1 MKTNVRRLL
10 CLVLALVLCFGLIPG
25 VSAAEVDTPGAEN
38 LTEAA
43 ETEETLPP
51 TTEDTTPTEEP
62 SPEEP
67 PTEETLPEESVPEAE
82 STEPST
88 EDVPQDGPGIMG
100 LSPGDS
106 TTWAIGSTQNSIML
120 FDYADNGD
128 YTTRLNSQVAC
139 AYKPNGTGTTRTAY
153 IKNLGWHFARYG
165 GVPYADDPLYC
176 IEPWRSYAA
185 STSGNSVD
193 REVTLDG
200 SGSTTGSNVWYALP
214 AARREAIGLI
224 LLYSNQMWDHSI
236 SVTTT
241 SKANNPNVPLRIAT
255 QFLIY
260 EIVCGLRDPS
270 TFTLN
275 STNECGTAG
284 NIFYNAGVASVTNFA
299 SNYNT
304 LVSNIQAA
312 KKIPSFTSAS
322 SGSAPTISLT
332 GEETSVYDSNG
343 VLSIFSFT
351 DGNGAEFYKS
361 GSTLYI
367 TQTGDISSSTVFKAT
382 RYLPS
387 AANSTYNIWY
397 MSGSSYQTTVSLAS
411 ASSGSLNAYF
421 KLKAPDPGTISLT
434 KTTEDGQNL
443 SGWRFG
449 VYTNSA
455 CTSLAA
461 GPYSTNAN
469 GKISI
474 TGLTAGT
481 YYVKELG
488 HTDSTINALY
498 TCSSTNPQKVTVTS
512 GGTTSVSFYNKLN
525 TGGISLTKTT
535 EDGQNLSGWQF
546 GIYSNSA
553 CTTQI
558 SGPHSTNS
566 SGKISVTGLT
576 PGTYYVKELGHTD
589 SAINTLYYCSSTN
602 PQAVTVT
609 AGGTAAVSFT
619 NKLNTGSVKLVKST
633 NTGANLSGWQI
644 GLYTDAGCTNAVSGS
659 PFTTG
664 TDGTVTVT
672 GLVPGTYYAKEI
684 ASSDPYWVCDSAVKT
699 ITVTANGT
707 TTVTFTNTH
716 TGDIRVQKNAVNG
729 SPEGWNFQIL
739 DSEKNV
745 LDTIQ
750 TGADGF
756 AYSGKLTPGKYYIR
770 EVHDRDDTYWE
781 YDAVVE
787 KEATVT
793 AGSQT
798 EVSYTN
804 KQYGRIEIKKTAN
817 TGNHLGGWTFR
828 VKESSGNTIGDFT
841 TDENG
846 YACTGKLEPGR
857 YTIVELPTE
866 DNFWSTELG
875 FHDAFVKAG
884 ETTVDTW
891 LNKEQGLGW
900 ICKKTNT
907 GQSVEGWHFTVYSDE
922 ACTQKVGTVITNE
935 AGKVGYYLDP
945 GTYWVKET
953 GDEHGRFEDE
963 YWMVDESIR
972 KIEIKPHEETIIT
985 FTNVQYGKMKVV
997 KTVQGDAPL
1006 EGWQFKIIDS
1016 EGKELEG
1023 SPFLT
1028 DQDGF
1033 IQTGNLLP
1041 GTYTVEELLSQ
1052 DSLYEC
1058 TSENPQT
1065 ITVKQ
1070 GEIAEVTFVNA
1081 LRTGKVTVEKI
1092 DITGSPLAGATF
1104 RLEWSAEGSLWY
1116 PVTYSETIVRG
1127 GCSNPDV
1134 TDGSLTTGAD
1144 GILEWDSLYPGLQ
1157 YRLTET
1163 KAPEGYKLLTKPAYE
1178 GELPA
1183 DDLVLTVHVTNTR
1196 TFTMPDTGGNS
1207 AMIFRILSMFSGT
1220 VCLAMLIY
1228 SKKRLV

>member
-1 MKTNVRRLL
+1 MLITKLRKP
-10 CLVLALVLCFGLIPG
+10 LALVLVFLMFFSMVPFGY
-25 VSAAEVDTPGAEN
+25 AAELPASQFESGVD
-38 LTEAA
+38 
-43 ETEETLPP
+43 
-51 TTEDTTPTEEP
+51 
-62 SPEEP
+62 P
-67 PTEETLPEESVPEAE
+67 PTEESLPEDETPITEPTIASSEPDPDSVPEDTIPE
-82 STEPST
+82 TEPEPVTGSSEPSA

-106 TTWAIGSTQNSIML
+106 SAWAIGSTQSSIML
-120 FDYADNGD
+120 FDFADNGN
-128 YTTRLNSQVAC
+128 YTTVLNSQVAC
-139 AYKPNGTGTTRTAY
+139 AYKPNGSGTTRTAY
-153 IKNLGWHFARYG
+153 IKNLGWHFARYD

-193 REVTLDG
+193 RDVTLDG

-224 LLYSNQMWDHSI
+224 LLYSNQMWNHSI

-260 EIVCGLRDPS
+260 EIVCGLRDPN

-304 LVSNIQAA
+304 LVFNIQAA
-312 KKIPSFTSAS
+312 KKIPSFTSSS
-322 SGSAPTISLT
+322 SGGAPTISLT

-343 VLSIFSFT
+343 VLSNFSFT
-351 DGNGAEFYKS
+351 GGNGAEFYKS

-367 TQTGDISSSTVFKAT
+367 TQTGTISSSTVFKAT

-411 ASSGSLNAYF
+411 ASSGNLNAYF

-443 SGWRFG
+443 SGWRFA

-461 GPYSTNAN
+461 GPYTTNSS

-488 HTDSTINALY
+488 HTDSSINALY

-525 TGGISLTKTT
+525 TGSISLTKTT
-535 EDGQNLSGWQF
+535 EDGQNLSGWRF

-553 CTTQI
+553 CTTLV
-558 SGPHSTNS
+558 SGPHSTNT

-576 PGTYYVKELGHTD
+576 PGTYYVKEIGHTD
-589 SAINTLYYCSSTN
+589 SAINALYYCSSTN
-602 PQAVTVT
+602 PQSVTVT
-609 AGGTAAVSFT
+609 AGATASVSFT
-619 NKLNTGSVKLVKST
+619 NKLNTGSVKLIKST

-644 GLYTDAGCTNAVSGS
+644 GLYTDADCTSAVSGS

-664 TDGTVTVT
+664 ADGTVTAA
-672 GLVPGTYYAKEI
+672 GLQKGTYYAKEI
-684 ASSDPYWVCDSAVKT
+684 PTDDPYWEFDTAVKS
-699 ITVTANGT
+699 VSVAVGQTAE
-707 TTVTFTNTH
+707 VTFTNTH
-716 TGDIRVQKNAVNG
+716 
-729 SPEGWNFQIL
+729 
-739 DSEKNV
+739 
-745 LDTIQ
+745 
-750 TGADGF
+750 
-756 AYSGKLTPGKYYIR
+756 
-770 EVHDRDDTYWE
+770 
-781 YDAVVE
+781 
-787 KEATVT
+787 
-793 AGSQT
+793 
-798 EVSYTN
+798 
-804 KQYGRIEIKKTAN
+804 YGRIEIHKTTN
-817 TGNHLGGWTFR
+817 TGNQLGGWTFR
-828 VKESSGNTIGDFT
+828 VRDSEGNSYGDFT
-841 TDENG
+841 TDDNG
-846 YACTGKLEPGR
+846 YACTDNLPLGR
-857 YTIVELPTE
+857 YTVVELPTD
-866 DNFWSTELG
+866 DNYWLTELG
-875 FHDAFVKAG
+875 FHDVTVRAG

-891 LNKEQGLGW
+891 LNKEQGLVW
-900 ICKKTNT
+900 FYKKTNT
-907 GQSVEGWHFTVYSDE
+907 GESVEGWHITVYSDE
-922 ACTQKVGTVITNE
+922 TCIQKVGTLITNE
-935 AGKVGYYLDP
+935 DGRAGYYLDP
-945 GTYWVKET
+945 GTYWAKET

-963 YWMVDESIR
+963 YWMVDETVQ
-972 KIEIKPHEETIIT
+972 KFEIKPHEDVSIT
-985 FTNVQYGKMKVV
+985 FTNVQYGRLKIT
-997 KTVQGDAPL
+997 KTVEGGGSV
-1006 EGWQFKIIDS
+1006 EGWQFKITDA
-1016 EGKELEG
+1016 EGTVLDG
-1023 SPFLT
+1023 SPFAT
-1028 DQDGF
+1028 NEDGV
-1033 IQTGNLLP
+1033 ILTGNLLP
-1041 GTYTVEELLSQ
+1041 GQYTVEELLPE

-1058 TSENPQT
+1058 KSENPQT
-1065 ITVKQ
+1065 VTVKQ
-1070 GEIAEVTFVNA
+1070 GEIAEVSFINA

-1134 TDGSLTTGAD
+1134 TDGSLTTGTD
-1144 GILEWDSLYPGLQ
+1144 GLLKWDNLYPGLQ

-1163 KAPEGYKLLTKPAYE
+1163 KAPDGYNLLDGTAFE
-1178 GELPA
+1178 RELAA
-1183 DDLVLTVHVTNTR
+1183 DNMNVSLRVVNTR
-1196 TFTMPDTGGNS
+1196 TYTLPKTGSSGLRLFPVFALIPTFTCSSGLALS
-1207 AMIFRILSMFSGT
+1207 ILR
-1220 VCLAMLIY
+1220 
-1228 SKKRLV
+1228 KRRS

>member
-1 MKTNVRRLL
+1 MLITKLRKP
-10 CLVLALVLCFGLIPG
+10 LALVLVFLMFFSMVPFGY
-25 VSAAEVDTPGAEN
+25 AAEMPASQFESGVD
-38 LTEAA
+38 
-43 ETEETLPP
+43 
-51 TTEDTTPTEEP
+51 
-62 SPEEP
+62 P
-67 PTEETLPEESVPEAE
+67 PTEESLPEDEAPL
-82 STEPST
+82 TEPTITNSEPDPDSIPEDT
-88 EDVPQDGPGIMG
+88 IPETESAPETDSSEPSAEDVPQDGPGIMG

-106 TTWAIGSTQNSIML
+106 STWAIGSTQNSIML
-120 FDYADNGD
+120 FNFADNGN
-128 YTTRLNSQVAC
+128 YTTVLNSQVTC
-139 AYKPNGTGTTRTAY
+139 AYKPNGSGTTRTAY

-165 GVPYADDPLYC
+165 GVAYADDPLYC
-176 IEPWRSYAA
+176 IEPWRNYAA

-224 LLYSNQMWDHSI
+224 LLYSNQMWNHSI

-260 EIVCGLRDPS
+260 EIICGLRDPS

-284 NIFYNAGVASVTNFA
+284 DIFYNAGVASVTNFA

-322 SGSAPTISLT
+322 SSGAPTINLT

-343 VLSIFSFT
+343 VLSNFSFT

-367 TQTGDISSSTVFKAT
+367 TQTGTISSSTVYKAT

-387 AANSTYNIWY
+387 AANSTYNVWY

-411 ASSGSLNAYF
+411 VSSGNLNAYF

-443 SGWRFG
+443 SGWRFD

-498 TCSSTNPQKVTVTS
+498 TCSNTNPQKVTVTS

-525 TGGISLTKTT
+525 TGSISLTKTT

-553 CTTQI
+553 CTTLV
-558 SGPHSTNS
+558 SGPHTTNT

-589 SAINTLYYCSSTN
+589 SAINALYYCSSTN

-609 AGGTAAVSFT
+609 AGATATVSFT
-619 NKLNTGSVKLVKST
+619 NKLSTGSVKLVKAT
-633 NTGANLSGWQI
+633 NTGANLSDWQI
-644 GLYTDAGCTNAVSGS
+644 GIYTDAACSNAVSGS

-664 TDGTVTVT
+664 ADGTVTAA
-672 GLVPGTYYAKEI
+672 GLQKGTYYAKEI
-684 ASSDPYWVCDSAVKT
+684 PTDDPFWEFDTAVKSV
-699 ITVTANGT
+699 TVAVGQTAE
-707 TTVTFTNTH
+707 VTFTNTH
-716 TGDIRVQKNAVNG
+716 
-729 SPEGWNFQIL
+729 
-739 DSEKNV
+739 
-745 LDTIQ
+745 
-750 TGADGF
+750 
-756 AYSGKLTPGKYYIR
+756 
-770 EVHDRDDTYWE
+770 
-781 YDAVVE
+781 
-787 KEATVT
+787 
-793 AGSQT
+793 
-798 EVSYTN
+798 
-804 KQYGRIEIKKTAN
+804 YGRIEIRKTTN
-817 TGNHLGGWTFR
+817 TGNQLGGWTFR
-828 VKESSGNTIGDFT
+828 VRDSEGNSYGDFT

-846 YACTGKLEPGR
+846 YACTQNLPLGW
-857 YTIVELPTE
+857 YTVVELPTE
-866 DNFWSTELG
+866 DNYWLTELG
-875 FHDAFVKAG
+875 FHDVTVKAG

-891 LNKEQGLGW
+891 LNKEQGLVW
-900 ICKKTNT
+900 FYKKTNT
-907 GQSVEGWHFTVYSDE
+907 GQSVEGWHITVYSDE
-922 ACTQKVGTVITNE
+922 ACTQKVGTLITN
-935 AGKVGYYLDP
+935 ADGKAGYYLDP
-945 GTYWVKET
+945 GIYWAKET

-963 YWMVDESIR
+963 YWMVDETIH
-972 KIEIKPHEETIIT
+972 KFEIKPHEDVSIT
-985 FTNVQYGKMKVV
+985 FTNVQYGRLKIS
-997 KTVQGDAPL
+997 KTVEGGGSV
-1006 EGWQFKIIDS
+1006 EGWQFKITDA
-1016 EGKELEG
+1016 EGKVLDG
-1023 SPFLT
+1023 SPFASNK
-1028 DQDGF
+1028 DG
-1033 IQTGNLLP
+1033 IILTGNLLP
-1041 GTYTVEELLSQ
+1041 GQYTVEELLPENSFYQ
-1052 DSLYEC
+1052 C
-1058 TSENPQT
+1058 VSENPQT
-1065 ITVKQ
+1065 VTVKQ
-1070 GEIAEVTFVNA
+1070 GEIAEVSFVNA

-1104 RLEWSAEGSLWY
+1104 RLEWSEDGSLWH

-1134 TDGSLTTGAD
+1134 TDGSLTTGTD
-1144 GILEWDSLYPGLQ
+1144 GLLEWDNLYPGLQ

-1163 KAPEGYKLLTKPAYE
+1163 KAPEGYKLLDKAAYE
-1178 GELPA
+1178 GALPA
-1183 DDLVLTVHVTNTR
+1183 DDLALSVRVTNTR
-1196 TFTMPDTGGNS
+1196 TFTMPDTGASTGLVL
-1207 AMIFRILSMFSGT
+1207 RVLSMVAAIG
-1220 VCLAMLIY
+1220 CLGLLIY
-1228 SKKRLV
+1228 HKKKV

>member
-1 MKTNVRRLL
+1 MLFTKLRKP
-10 CLVLALVLCFGLIPG
+10 LALVLVFLMFFSMVPFGY
-25 VSAAEVDTPGAEN
+25 AAEMPSSQFESGVD
-38 LTEAA
+38 
-43 ETEETLPP
+43 
-51 TTEDTTPTEEP
+51 
-62 SPEEP
+62 P
-67 PTEETLPEESVPEAE
+67 PTEESLPEDETPITEPTIASSEPDPDSVPEDTIPE
-82 STEPST
+82 TEPEPVTGSSEPSA

-106 TTWAIGSTQNSIML
+106 STWAIGSTQKSIML
-120 FDYADNGD
+120 FDFADNGN
-128 YTTRLNSQVAC
+128 YTTVLNSQVAC

-165 GVPYADDPLYC
+165 GVAYADDPLYC

-193 REVTLDG
+193 RDVTLDG

-224 LLYSNQMWDHSI
+224 LLYSDQMWNHSI

-299 SNYNT
+299 SNYNI

-312 KKIPSFTSAS
+312 KKIPSFTSSS
-322 SGSAPTISLT
+322 SGSAPIINLT

-343 VLSIFSFT
+343 VLSNFSFT

-367 TQTGDISSSTVFKAT
+367 TQTGTISSSTVYKAT

-387 AANSTYNIWY
+387 AANSTYNVWY

-411 ASSGSLNAYF
+411 VSSGNLNAYF

-443 SGWRFG
+443 SGWRFD

-498 TCSSTNPQKVTVTS
+498 TCSNTNPQKVTVTS

-525 TGGISLTKTT
+525 TGSISLTKTT

-553 CTTQI
+553 CTTLV
-558 SGPHSTNS
+558 SGPHTTNT

-589 SAINTLYYCSSTN
+589 SAINALYYCSSTN

-609 AGGTAAVSFT
+609 AGATATVSFT
-619 NKLNTGSVKLVKST
+619 NKLSTGSVKLVKAT

-644 GLYTDAGCTNAVSGS
+644 GIYTDAACSNAVSGS

-664 TDGTVTVT
+664 ADGTVTAA
-672 GLVPGTYYAKEI
+672 GLQKGTYYAKEI
-684 ASSDPYWVCDSAVKT
+684 PTDDPFWEFGTAVKSV
-699 ITVTANGT
+699 TVAVGQTAE
-707 TTVTFTNTH
+707 VTFTNTH
-716 TGDIRVQKNAVNG
+716 
-729 SPEGWNFQIL
+729 
-739 DSEKNV
+739 
-745 LDTIQ
+745 
-750 TGADGF
+750 
-756 AYSGKLTPGKYYIR
+756 
-770 EVHDRDDTYWE
+770 
-781 YDAVVE
+781 
-787 KEATVT
+787 
-793 AGSQT
+793 
-798 EVSYTN
+798 
-804 KQYGRIEIKKTAN
+804 YGRIEFRKTTN
-817 TGNHLGGWTFR
+817 TGNQLGGWTFR
-828 VKESSGNTIGDFT
+828 VRDSEGNSYGDIT

-846 YACTGKLEPGR
+846 YAITDNLPLGR
-857 YTIVELPTE
+857 YTVVELPTE
-866 DNFWSTELG
+866 DNYWLTELG
-875 FHDAFVKAG
+875 FHDVTVKAG

-891 LNKEQGLGW
+891 LNKEQGLVW
-900 ICKKTNT
+900 FYKKTNT
-907 GQSVEGWHFTVYSDE
+907 GESVEGWHITVFSDE
-922 ACTQKVGTVITNE
+922 ACTQKVGTLITNE
-935 AGKVGYYLDP
+935 DGRAGYYLDP
-945 GTYWVKET
+945 GTYWAKET

-963 YWMVDESIR
+963 YWMVDETVH
-972 KIEIKPHEETIIT
+972 KFEIKPHEDVSIT
-985 FTNVQYGKMKVV
+985 FTNVQYGRLKIT
-997 KTVQGDAPL
+997 KTVEGGGSV
-1006 EGWQFKIIDS
+1006 EGWQFKITDA
-1016 EGKELEG
+1016 EGKVLDG
-1023 SPFLT
+1023 SPFAT
-1028 DQDGF
+1028 NEDG
-1033 IQTGNLLP
+1033 IILTGNLLP
-1041 GTYTVEELLSQ
+1041 GTYTIEEILPE

-1070 GEIAEVTFVNA
+1070 GEIAEVSFINA

-1116 PVTYSETIVRG
+1116 PVTYSESIVRG
-1127 GCSNPDV
+1127 GCSSPDV
-1134 TDGSLTTGAD
+1134 EDGSLTTGAD
-1144 GILEWDSLYPGLQ
+1144 GILEWGNLYPGLQ

-1163 KAPEGYKLLTKPAYE
+1163 KAPDGYNLLDGTAFE
-1178 GELPA
+1178 GELA
-1183 DDLVLTVHVTNTR
+1183 SDNMSVSLRVVNTR
-1196 TFTMPDTGGNS
+1196 TYTPPKTGSTGLRLFPVF
-1207 AMIFRILSMFSGT
+1207 ALIPAFACFSGL
-1220 VCLAMLIY
+1220 VFSILR
-1228 SKKRLV
+1228 KRRS